1 MKPSDYLMPYRCR
14 LAGLLI
20 GVIIASLFLTIDVGP
35 TLLILVCATMG
46 YIIGKWK
53 DGKLHTV
60 SWFQFLTN
68 KR

>member
-1 MKPSDYLMPYRCR
+1 MKTSDYLMPYHGR

-35 TLLILVCATMG
+35 TLFILACAAIG

-53 DGKLHTV
+53 DGKLDTA
-60 SWFQFLTN
+60 SWFQFLKN

>member
-1 MKPSDYLMPYRCR
+1 MKTSDYLMPYRGR

-35 TLLILVCATMG
+35 TFFILAFAAIG

-53 DGKLHTV
+53 DGKLDTT
-60 SWFQFLTN
+60 SWFQFLKN

>member
-1 MKPSDYLMPYRCR
+1 MKMFDYLMPYRGR

-35 TLLILVCATMG
+35 TLFILVCAAIG

-53 DGKLHTV
+53 DGKLDTA
-60 SWFQFLTN
+60 SWFQFFTN